1 MKHCYPAI
9 FRLKGEGLPGYTLCF
24 PDVPGCFTMGDDIE
38 DCVTMAQ
45 DALGLMLEDIDEK
58 DYPKPSLITDID
70 ISKYPEGTFLSYVC
84 FDKELYDENHKLSER
99 EAILKAE
106 IPIRE
111 LLNRRR
117 MKIKDLAEIIGAP
130 YRTTQDWA
138 LGYSS
143 PPKWTLNLILDK
155 ILETP

>member
-1 MKHCYPAI
+1 MKHYYVAAFMPGIGCYE
-9 FRLKGEGLPGYTLCF
+9 LMF
-24 PDVPGCFTMGDDIE
+24 PDVKGCFSQGDDIE
-38 DCVTMAQ
+38 DCMNMAQ
-45 DALGLMLEDIDEK
+45 DALGLMLEDVDEK
-58 DYPKPSLITDID
+58 DYPAPSLITDID

-106 IPIRE
+106 KPIRE
-111 LLNRRR
+111 LLDRRR
-117 MKIKDLAEIIGAP
+117 MKIKDLAELIGSP

-155 ILETP
+155 VFGTI